1 MKLILK
7 YMQKHRGIFLLSTLF
22 LTMEV
27 MADLLLPAFMS
38 AIVDRGI
45 RNADVKHILFFG
57 MRMLGIALTGAVCAI
72 LRNRFA
78 SRVSQSIGKELRR
91 DMYHKVQV

>member
-45 RNADVKHILFFG
+45 RNADVKQILFFG
-57 MRMLGIALTGAVCAI
+57 IRINCRQFLG
-72 LRNRFA
+72 
-78 SRVSQSIGKELRR
+78 
-91 DMYHKVQV
+91 